1 MGKMAAPKIVVAAAA
16 LITAAGCASVSTPRY
31 ALLSEEKG
39 YEIREYG
46 GYIVAETTVPGPY
59 RDAMYAGFRIL
70 FDYISGNNE
79 AAQKVEMT
87 APVLEERPVA
97 IAMTAPVL
105 QEQEAD
111 SERHTVAFIA
121 PEGYTLDTIP
131 VPKDPRVR
139 IREVPAHKVA
149 ALRFGGWA
157 DAEKVRRRS
166 SELKKMLERDGR
178 TVLSPF
184 RSAQYNPPWTP
195 PPFRRNEILVE
206 IE

>member
-1 MGKMAAPKIVVAAAA
+1 MGRMAATNIVVAAVA
-16 LITAAGCASVSTPRY
+16 LIASAGCAPVSSPRY
-31 ALLSEEKG
+31 DLLSEEEG

-46 GYIVAETTVPGPY
+46 GYIVAETTVPGSY
-59 RDAMYAGFRIL
+59 RDAMSAGFRIL
-70 FDYISGNNE
+70 FDYISGNN
-79 AAQKVEMT
+79 ASAQKIEMT

-97 IAMTAPVL
+97 IEMTAPVL
-105 QEQEAD
+105 QETD

-121 PEGYTLDTIP
+121 PEGYTLETIP

-157 DAEKVRRRS
+157 DAQKVRNRIGKL
-166 SELKKMLERDGR
+166 EKMLERDGR

>member
-1 MGKMAAPKIVVAAAA
+1 MGKMAATKIAVAAAA
-16 LITAAGCASVSTPRY
+16 LISAAGCASVSTPRY

-46 GYIVAETTVPGPY
+46 GYIVSEITVPGPY

-70 FDYISGNNE
+70 FDYISGNN
-79 AAQKVEMT
+79 ASAQKIEMT

-97 IAMTAPVL
+97 IEMTAPVL
-105 QEQEAD
+105 QETD
-111 SERHTVAFIA
+111 TERHTVAFIA
-121 PEGYTLDTIP
+121 PEGYTLETIP

-157 DAEKVRRRS
+157 DAEKVRRKT

>member
-1 MGKMAAPKIVVAAAA
+1 MGRMAATRIVVAAAA
-16 LITAAGCASVSTPRY
+16 LISAAGCAPVSTPRY
-31 ALLSEEKG
+31 DLLSKEEG

-46 GYIVAETTVPGPY
+46 GYIVAETTVPGSY
-59 RDAMYAGFRIL
+59 RDAVYAGFRIL
-70 FDYISGNNE
+70 FDYISGNN
-79 AAQKVEMT
+79 ASAQKVKMT

-97 IAMTAPVL
+97 IGMTAPVL
-105 QEQEAD
+105 QETGN
-111 SERHTVAFIA
+111 ERHTVAFIA

-131 VPKDPRVR
+131 VPKDLRVR
-139 IREVPAHKVA
+139 IRDVPAHKVA

-157 DAEKVRRRS
+157 DAEKVRRKTE
-166 SELKKMLERDGR
+166 ELKKMLERDGR
-178 TVLSPF
+178 KVLSPF

>member
-1 MGKMAAPKIVVAAAA
+1 
-16 LITAAGCASVSTPRY
+16 
-31 ALLSEEKG
+31 
-39 YEIREYG
+39 
-46 GYIVAETTVPGPY
+46 
-59 RDAMYAGFRIL
+59 
-70 FDYISGNNE
+70 
-79 AAQKVEMT
+79 MT

-105 QEQEAD
+105 QETG
-111 SERHTVAFIA
+111 SEYHTVAFIA
-121 PEGYTLDTIP
+121 PEGYTLDTVP

-139 IREVPAHKVA
+139 IREVPPHKVA

-157 DAEKVRRRS
+157 DAEKVRRKTA
-166 SELKKMLERDGR
+166 ELDKKLERDGR

-184 RSAQYNPPWTP
+184 RSAQYNPPWTL

>member
-1 MGKMAAPKIVVAAAA
+1 MGKTAATKIFVAAFV
-16 LITAAGCASVSTPRY
+16 LISAAGCASVPTPRY
-31 ALLSEEKG
+31 DVLSTEEG
-39 YEIREYG
+39 YEIREYV
-46 GYIVAETTVPGPY
+46 GYIVAETSVPGPY

-70 FDYISGNNE
+70 FDYISGNN
-79 AAQKVEMT
+79 ASAQKVEMT
-87 APVLEERPVA
+87 APVLEERPVP

-105 QEQEAD
+105 QETG
-111 SERHTVAFIA
+111 SEIHTVAFIA
-121 PEGYTLDTIP
+121 PGGYTPDTIP

-157 DAEKVRRRS
+157 DAEKVRRKT
-166 SELKKMLERDGR
+166 SELEKMLERDGR